1 MCVQLQSHVQ
11 LYKAMDCSPPG
22 SSVHRI
28 FQASILEWVVISSSR
43 GSPQPRDQIWV
54 SCISCIARQILNH
67 LSHPG
72 SPINSKVKQKSHS
85 GNFKIL
91 LTDDEN
97 MTHKSLWDIAR
108 FKISEN
114 CIAINVDIRR
124 RKAKK

>member
-28 FQASILEWVVISSSR
+28 FQGSMLECVVISSSG
-43 GSPQPRDQIWV
+43 GSSQPRARIWV

-67 LSHPG
+67 LNHLG

-91 LTDDEN
+91 LTDNEN
-97 MTHKSLWDIAR
+97 MKHTSLWGIAR
-108 FKISEN
+108 FKISED

-124 RKAKK
+124 REAKK

>member
-1 MCVQLQSHVQ
+1 MADSL
-11 LYKAMDCSPPG
+11 
-22 SSVHRI
+22 
-28 FQASILEWVVISSSR
+28 
-43 GSPQPRDQIWV
+43 QPRGLQPTRLLHPWDFPGKYTGVGGHFLLQGISPTQDQIWV
-54 SCISCIARQILNH
+54 SCISCIARQTLNH
-67 LSHPG
+67 LSHQG

-124 RKAKK
+124 REAKK

>member
-1 MCVQLQSHVQ
+1 
-11 LYKAMDCSPPG
+11 MDKEAVV
-22 SSVHRI
+22 SVHEHTHTHPGI
-28 FQASILEWVVISSSR
+28 Q
-43 GSPQPRDQIWV
+43 
-54 SCISCIARQILNH
+54 
-67 LSHPG
+67 LSHKRNTILPFAKTWMDMEG
-72 SPINSKVKQKSHS
+72 IMLNSKVKQKSHS

-124 RKAKK
+124 REAKK